1 MSQSYFLKVALMG
14 DGAVGKTSIRNRFM
28 GRGFRTEHL
37 MTIGADFATYDFQI
51 DSSKATFQI
60 WDLAGQDTFKTVRA
74 RFFRGSMAGLCIF
87 DVTRKDSF
95 MNLTKWI
102 EELWRNSGRGIV
114 PIIILG
120 NKSDLRDNKSIP
132 VEQGEKYAQA
142 ISGKTARSGFQ
153 VQYLDTSAKTG
164 QNINE
169 AFYTIGKQII
179 AGIHSGK
186 MKLGKQNK
194 IS

>member
-51 DSSKATFQI
+51 DSTKVTFQI

-74 RFFRGSMAGLCIF
+74 RFFRGAMAGLCIF
-87 DVTRKDSF
+87 DVTRRDSF
-95 MNLTKWI
+95 MNLTSWI

-120 NKSDLRDNKSIP
+120 NKSDLRDDKSVP
-132 VEQGEKYAQA
+132 VDQAKKYVQA
-142 ISGKTARSGFQ
+142 ISGKTARNGFN
-153 VQYLDTSAKTG
+153 VHYLDTSAKTG
-164 QNINE
+164 QNIND

-179 AGIHSGK
+179 KGIQSGK
-186 MKLGKQNK
+186 MRLGK
-194 IS
+194 